1 MSPIHTSALLVLL
14 VLAVGCATRTTAEV
28 GSSSQRNPSR
38 IAREE
43 LVETNV
49 QTLDEAI
56 RVLRPNWLRGRG
68 QNSFSA
74 PQQAVVY
81 VDDLRRGGPEYLSRI
96 NTADV
101 LSVEFIG
108 ALTAQQRFGEDHTG
122 GAVLVRTRR

>member
-1 MSPIHTSALLVLL
+1 MRPIRIPLLPILLLALGCTPVATAAGGSP
-14 VLAVGCATRTTAEV
+14 
-28 GSSSQRNPSR
+28 SQRNLNR
-38 IAREE
+38 IDREE
-43 LVETNV
+43 LVEINV

-68 QNSFSA
+68 QASFSS
-74 PQQAVVY
+74 PQPAVVY

-96 NTADV
+96 GTVDV